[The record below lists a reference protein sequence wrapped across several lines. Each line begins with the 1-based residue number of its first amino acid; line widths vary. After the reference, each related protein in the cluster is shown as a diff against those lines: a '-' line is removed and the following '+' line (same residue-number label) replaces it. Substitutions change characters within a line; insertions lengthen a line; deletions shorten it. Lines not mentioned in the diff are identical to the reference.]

1 MKYAS
6 VLEKNGENM
15 LFPLLKR
22 TETEYKYYME
32 ANYNRLIVN
41 LLDHVCTKCSICG
54 YKMFNELW
62 LLNGGWL

>member
-1 MKYAS
+1 
-6 VLEKNGENM
+6 
-15 LFPLLKR
+15 
-22 TETEYKYYME
+22 ME